1 MTLRALRHALLTAP
15 LEPGQTR
22 PMVFFVDGED
32 AGNALNLLKRLLVAA
47 GHEDSI
53 PGTMT
58 CAPPL
63 QSTLR
68 RHALL

>member
-1 MTLRALRHALLTAP
+1 MTLRALRRALLTAP

-53 PGTMT
+53 PGIMT
-58 CAPPL
+58 YAPPR
-63 QSTLR
+63 QATL